1 VQTGILMVAS
11 GTASVDAR
19 ATLNRVAISAEQRF
33 PGIAVRW
40 SYTAAGVRRRLTADG
55 IHIDAPTEALD
66 RMAADGFTHIAVA
79 SLHVVA
85 GREYDGVARAA
96 AEVGKNSDVAATVSL
111 GKPLLAS
118 DDDLARTAKAILA
131 NLPPERTS
139 EEAVILIGHGSA
151 AHPATEVY
159 AAVGRSFAELDPR
172 VFVGTVNGRPTLA
185 DVLER
190 CRRSGATRAYLMPFT
205 TVAGHTVR
213 RAVDTS
219 TPSSWTR
226 ALAEAGVETVPVLRG
241 LIEHECVAAI
251 WLDHLAEAV
260 EELGVPVA
268 PIGRPAR
275 SRGEPAARETR
286 QSMRSRATRTSGSTP
301 G

>member
-11 GTASVDAR
+11 GAADGDTR
-19 ATLNRVAISAEQRF
+19 AVLNRIVPGVEQRF
-33 PGIAVRW
+33 PGKAIRW
-40 SYTAAGVRRRLTADG
+40 SYTATGVRRRLAADG
-55 IHIDAPTEALD
+55 IHIDAPAEALEG
-66 RMAADGFTHIAVA
+66 MAADGFTHVAVA

-85 GREYDGVARAA
+85 GREYDGLARAV
-96 AEVGKNSDVAATVSL
+96 AEVGKQADAPVTMSL
-111 GKPLLAS
+111 GRPLLAS
-118 DDDLARTAKAILA
+118 DDDFARTAKAILTD
-131 NLPPERTS
+131 LPPERTS
-139 EEAVILIGHGSA
+139 EEAMILIGHGSEARVA
-151 AHPATEVY
+151 AGAY

-190 CRRSGATRAYLMPFT
+190 CHRSGATRAYLMPFT

-219 TPSSWTR
+219 TPSNWTR

-241 LIEHECVAAI
+241 LIEYEGVAAI

-260 EELGVPVA
+260 GALGVPVPPA
-268 PIGRPAR
+268 FGR
-275 SRGEPAARETR
+275 
-286 QSMRSRATRTSGSTP
+286 
-301 G
+301 